1 VVRKMKHAAFLLKRL
16 CGLPVALSCVSCH
29 IGRMSFPEGGS
40 VFVAGHRGMVG
51 GALVRALEKK
61 GDTRVITA
69 TRGELDL
76 VNQQAVN
83 VFMRE
88 KKPDVVIV
96 AAARVGGIHANST
109 YPADFIYENLMIAT
123 NTIHAAWQS
132 GVRRLLFLGSSCI
145 YPRLAPQPMPED
157 CLLTSPLEITN
168 EAYAI
173 AKIAGLKLC
182 QHYRAQHGVLYHS
195 AMPTNLYGPGDNY
208 HPENSHVIPGLIR
221 RFHEAKVSGAPEVP
235 VWGTG
240 SPRREFLHVDDLAAG
255 CLHLLAQENPP
266 DWVNIGYGSDITIRE
281 AAELVKKAVGYT
293 GDIVFDTTK
302 PDGTPRKLM
311 DSTRIHK
318 LGWQARIP
326 LEEGLKGVYQD
337 FLRRMNA

>member
-1 VVRKMKHAAFLLKRL
+1 
-16 CGLPVALSCVSCH
+16 
-29 IGRMSFPEGGS
+29 MSFPEGGS

-51 GALVRALEKK
+51 GALLRALEKK
-61 GDTRVITA
+61 GGIQIITA
-69 TRGELDL
+69 SRDELDL
-76 VNQQAVN
+76 ANQQAVAD
-83 VFMRE
+83 FMRE

-96 AAARVGGIHANST
+96 AAAKVGGIHSNST
-109 YPADFIYENLMIAT
+109 YPADFIYENLMIAA

-132 GVRRLLFLGSSCI
+132 GVKRLLFLGSSCI
-145 YPRLAPQPMPED
+145 YPRLAPQPMHED
-157 CLLTSPLEITN
+157 CLLTGPLEVTN

-208 HPENSHVIPGLIR
+208 HPQNSHVIPGLIR
-221 RFHEAKVSGAPEVP
+221 RFHEAKMRGAREVA

-240 SPRREFLHVDDLAAG
+240 LPRREFLHVDDLAEG
-255 CLHLLAQENPP
+255 CLHLLEHSDPP

-281 AAELVKKAVGYT
+281 AAELVKKTVGFT
-293 GDIVFDTTK
+293 GDLIFDTSK

-311 DSTRIHK
+311 DSALIHK
-318 LGWQARIP
+318 LGWQARIQ
-326 LEEGLKGVYQD
+326 LEEGLKEAYQD
-337 FLRRMNA
+337 FLRTGD